1 MYKTSLGTIATVM
14 VAVVAAVFCLIVP
27 ARADYCSD
35 YRAAIDL
42 YASEADAVAR
52 LNEATDT
59 ALKGARAARAVRS
72 ALRSLNTEAGRDVL
86 EAADGLALLEDAE
99 NATATTIEVFELIHK
114 TVKTTSDGLIA
125 ERAAGLEAARI
136 AADAAAEN
144 SLDSL
149 PTIKRITKR
158 RALGAASAAAKD
170 ASVGMTGAA
179 TSSALLV
186 AYENI
191 YTDACES

>member
-1 MYKTSLGTIATVM
+1 MSLGTIITVM
-14 VAVVAAVFCLIVP
+14 AAIAAVVFYTP

-42 YASEADAVAR
+42 YATEANAVAV

-72 ALRSLNTEAGRDVL
+72 ALRSLNTEAGKDVL
-86 EAADGLALLEDAE
+86 EAADSQALLEDA
-99 NATATTIEVFELIHK
+99 ADTTTTTIEVFELIHK
-114 TVKTTSDGLIA
+114 TIKATSDELITA
-125 ERAAGLEAARI
+125 RAADLEAART
-136 AADAAAEN
+136 AADVAAEN

-149 PTIKRITKR
+149 STLKAYAKR
-158 RALGAASAAAKD
+158 RALRAASAAAKD
-170 ASVGMTGAA
+170 ASVGITGAA

-186 AYENI
+186 TYENI
-191 YTDACES
+191 YADACES